1 MAERE
6 IGSGKA
12 GASCWAETLLEATN
26 AARADFSPVAV
37 RCAAL

>member
-12 GASCWAETLLEATN
+12 GASCWVETLLEA
-26 AARADFSPVAV
+26 P
-37 RCAAL
+37 ALPEPISLLSLYDALL